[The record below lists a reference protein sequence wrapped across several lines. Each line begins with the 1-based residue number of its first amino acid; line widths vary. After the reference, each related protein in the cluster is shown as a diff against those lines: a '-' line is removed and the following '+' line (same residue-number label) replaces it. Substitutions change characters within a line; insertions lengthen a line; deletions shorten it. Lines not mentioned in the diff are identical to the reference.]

1 MSLRGGHPRAGRS
14 RLPRALHPLAW
25 WAWAI
30 GLATA
35 VSRTTNPLLLV
46 AVLAV
51 LGVVVAG
58 RRSDAPWARSF
69 HYYLLLALV
78 VVAIRVAFRVVFGG
92 GAEGPG
98 AHVLVTLPRIPLP
111 SWAAGIRLGGPVTL
125 EGALAALYGGLRL
138 GTLLC
143 CVGAANALANPKRAL
158 RLLPGALYELGAAV
172 TVALSVAPQLVESVQ
187 RVRRAR
193 RLRGAVATGRRGIV
207 RTVAVPVLE
216 DALER
221 SLHLAAAM
229 DARGYGRT
237 GAATRRSRRATGV
250 LLVGGMGGLCLG
262 AYGLLGGSSPAVL
275 GLPMLVG
282 GSALCVAGLAVG
294 GRRVRRTRYRPD
306 PWRAPEWAVV
316 GCGVV
321 PAAVLAVSTAGLNP
335 STAPLVWPSLPLWP
349 ALAVV
354 AAAVAVLVAPPA
366 PGSGAGASPAG
377 RREELAGPPA
387 GSPAGPPA
395 GSPAG
400 PPAGTWPRTA
410 ARSGGTEVEVT
421 A

>member
-1 MSLRGGHPRAGRS
+1 MSLRDGRPRAGRS

-58 RRSDAPWARSF
+58 RRSDATWARSF
-69 HYYLLLALV
+69 HYYLVVALV
-78 VVAIRVAFRVVFGG
+78 VVAIRVGFRVVFGG
-92 GAEGPG
+92 GGEGPG

-158 RLLPGALYELGAAV
+158 RLLPGALYELGVAV

-193 RLRGAVATGRRGIV
+193 RLRGAVVSGRRAVV
-207 RTVAVPVLE
+207 RTVAVPVLQ

-229 DARGYGRT
+229 DSRGYGRT
-237 GAATRRSRRATGV
+237 GAVTRRSRRATGA
-250 LLVGGMGGLCLG
+250 LLVAGMCGLCLG
-262 AYGLLGGSSPAVL
+262 AYGLLGGSSPAAL
-275 GLPMLVG
+275 GLPMLAG
-282 GSALCVAGLAVG
+282 GSVLCVAGLAVG

-316 GCGVV
+316 ACGVV
-321 PAAVLAVSTAGLNP
+321 PAVVLAVSTSGLNP
-335 STAPLVWPSLPLWP
+335 STAPLVWPSLPLAP

-354 AAAVAVLVAPPA
+354 AAAAAVVVAPSVPA
-366 PGSGAGASPAG
+366 SGPGASPATSPDAG
-377 RREELAGPPA
+377 RCQPAAEEAWRRAGA
-387 GSPAGPPA
+387 
-395 GSPAG
+395 
-400 PPAGTWPRTA
+400 RT
-410 ARSGGTEVEVT
+410 GGAEVEAT